1 MSKRP
6 RRIRLIG
13 PIAVRATG
21 PKTFTLVG
29 EQPVQLERL
38 LVDEEEIERSK
49 DNRLGSSVFSKRPS
63 IQFDEDTDVSASFPQ
78 VVSLIAISTI
88 IVHKLF

>member
-1 MSKRP
+1 M
-6 RRIRLIG
+6 
-13 PIAVRATG
+13 RATG

-78 VVSLIAISTI
+78 VISLIAISTI